1 MFWNEVDEALVLP
14 AQGYKLEALAGTC
27 LADASV
33 RDGAQFE
40 GELVLYYVF
49 CTTIPLRGS
58 PKMVTA
64 LQVWQWSGGESGL
77 DCDDSG
83 LDLHSTD

>member
-49 CTTIPLRGS
+49 YTTIPLRGS

-64 LQVWQWSGGESGL
+64 LQVWQWSGG
-77 DCDDSG
+77 DSG

>member
-1 MFWNEVDEALVLP
+1 MRWAVSTKKFYKYVKVLW
-14 AQGYKLEALAGTC
+14 G
-27 LADASV
+27 V
-33 RDGAQFE
+33 
-40 GELVLYYVF
+40 ELVLYYVF
-49 CTTIPLRGS
+49 YTTIPLRGS